1 MLITGC
7 KYFWNNYIFLDV
19 TLHILDTGVSL
30 RKSDNNSRLMY
41 KLHRLQNIYIWP
53 VLRKMVPY
61 GH

>member
-30 RKSDNNSRLMY
+30 
-41 KLHRLQNIYIWP
+41 
-53 VLRKMVPY
+53 
-61 GH
+61 